1 MRWARRLQPGGTHDN
16 RIERTGHQ
24 TENQPNHLAAIF
36 AERGAN
42 RVNGKPNA
50 CDHPQPQRT
59 ESRKHGKIKSKER
72 PDGLNGREIDARD
85 EQNRRT
91 GDPRQ
96 HHRRDRHRAGE
107 ENVAQHPDWRARKAD
122 GHANCIRAEQ
132 RQQHDEQQPKQRER
146 RVPLLPAQGF
156 FLRAEHEWKRGQRQ
170 HARPHSE
177 DPAEAELQKID
188 DRRFSRVRVLSK
200 QAVQRVE
207 EAIIKTEDERDR
219 PAGHTGDAV
228 SQCHAKSMNGC

>member
-1 MRWARRLQPGGTHDN
+1 MRWARRVQPGGTHDN

-50 CDHPQPQRT
+50 CDH
-59 ESRKHGKIKSKER
+59 
-72 PDGLNGREIDARD
+72 
-85 EQNRRT
+85 
-91 GDPRQ
+91 
-96 HHRRDRHRAGE
+96 HRAGE

-156 FLRAEHEWKRGQRQ
+156 FLRAEHERKRGQRQ

-219 PAGHTGDAV
+219 SAGHTGDAV
-228 SQCHAKSMNGC
+228 SQRHAKSMNGC